1 MPENLNIRL
10 AKHTVPTCPLSSTPL
25 LNYSDGL
32 GYHSQFNI
40 GLDASGRFFNEGVL
54 TVGEGGTCVLCPVRG
69 GSNSESSGWG
79 LSLKHKTTTSRT
91 SLVGCFFFP
100 VLLLRH
106 SKSFFLRPP
115 RSTAGAGN

>member
-1 MPENLNIRL
+1 MLLLRRNRFFIRSLCSTAGAGNYELRL

-54 TVGEGGTCVLCPVRG
+54 TVGEGGTCVLCPV
-69 GSNSESSGWG
+69 
-79 LSLKHKTTTSRT
+79 
-91 SLVGCFFFP
+91 
-100 VLLLRH
+100 
-106 SKSFFLRPP
+106 
-115 RSTAGAGN
+115 